1 MNLVG
6 TRVETVINK
15 ITLRGLFPVFVVYF
29 CFRGLFSIFEVY

>member
-15 ITLRGLFPVFVVYF
+15 ITLRGLFLFSWF
-29 CFRGLFSIFEVY
+29 ISCFRGLFSIFEVY